1 MGASE
6 ARQFAWEAPPL
17 EQRPRRRPK
26 VRWSLDQ
33 FLDPLALAVTAP
45 MALFPERFPPP
56 AMLIGLAILF
66 VPYGVRQVNAGRMTA
81 RTAALWPLL
90 FLLLVALPVG
100 AYASPAFWAVSW
112 PELVRAVWGAAVCL
126 GVINFCAA
134 GGSWPSRR
142 SVKPHVAWA
151 TAGFLGV
158 GAILG
163 VLGLL
168 AMGANDKLPV
178 VGDLARGL
186 TGALGGLGQEGLN
199 PNRVAGTVLLMVTPA
214 TLLTLAPQRDRR
226 IAPAVWGLGRV
237 GLLGLAAFF
246 GGVLLLSQSRTALLA
261 AAGAT
266 TLACLLAGRR
276 GWVLLGVAVLMG
288 LAVLSVFGPQRVLD
302 VIAIKRDAETAP
314 GAGVW
319 ATIAADEAMAGRRM
333 IWARA
338 WHGVIDAPLTGVGLG
353 AFHLLAQQPYPAL
366 PNYRPDPDTTHAH
379 NLALQTAL
387 DVGVPGLLAYAAV
400 VFLAAAAALRLLL
413 HSAADSAARLW
424 AAGMVGALLAFLI
437 FNSLDA
443 MTLGARPAVTHWL
456 LLGLVLGADAGMGA
470 R

>member
-1 MGASE
+1 MAASE
-6 ARQFAWEAPPL
+6 ARQFAWETPPL
-17 EQRPRRRPK
+17 EQRRRQRPK

-33 FLDPLALAVTAP
+33 FLDPLALAATAP
-45 MALFPERFPPP
+45 MALFPERFPPL
-56 AMLIGLAILF
+56 AMLIGLAILL
-66 VPYGVRQVNAGRMTA
+66 VPYGVRRANAGRMTA

-90 FLLLVALPVG
+90 FLLGVALPVG
-100 AYASPAFWAVSW
+100 AYVSPAFWAVSW
-112 PELVRAVWGAAVCL
+112 PELVRTVWGGAVCL

-134 GGSWPSRR
+134 SGSWPSRR

-178 VGDLARGL
+178 VGDLAQGL
-186 TGALGGLGQEGLN
+186 TGALGGRGQGLN
-199 PNRVAGTVLLMVTPA
+199 PNRVAGTVLLMATPA
-214 TLLTLAPQRDRR
+214 ALLMLAPQRDRR

-261 AAGAT
+261 AIMAT

-276 GWVLLGVAVLMG
+276 GWVLLGVAALMG

-314 GAGVW
+314 SVGVL

-338 WHGVIDAPLTGVGLG
+338 WHGVVDAPLTGVGLG
-353 AFHLLAQQPYPAL
+353 AFRLLAQQPYSAL
-366 PNYRPDPDTTHAH
+366 PDYRPDPDTTHAH

-400 VFLAAAAALRLLL
+400 VVLAAAAALRLLL
-413 HSAADSAARLW
+413 HSAAGSAARLW
-424 AAGMVGALLAFLI
+424 AAGMVGALLAFVI

-456 LLGLVLGADAGMGA
+456 LLGLLLGADAGMDAG
-470 R
+470 